1 MSQGSP
7 VDNERLDAALE
18 YAAAGLHVF
27 PCRAGLK
34 IPAVEH
40 GFQEATQDPD
50 RIHRWWL
57 DRPFANVAIS
67 TGPSRLAI
75 IDLDGE
81 AGLHAWRDL
90 ISGHPAPRTP
100 FVRTPS
106 DGFHLY
112 YRADPHRELHNS
124 QSALGRHIDTR
135 GVGGYVIAPP
145 SQFEGRP
152 YEFDGPGLDTARMAV
167 IPGWVLD
174 AVERPAPVIPTRS
187 FVVDRVEPYL
197 RRALEDEAD
206 LVRTAEEGTR
216 NGQLNK
222 SAFALGT
229 LVGGGQLS
237 RGDIEQVLTEAARSV
252 GLPEREIERTL
263 RSGLDAGVSRPRET
277 RPRQLGPG
285 HERRPHDRQAGGPG
299 LERTS

>member
-1 MSQGSP
+1 MTPEPP
-7 VDNERLDAALE
+7 VPNERLAAALE

-27 PCRAGLK
+27 PCRPGLK
-34 IPAVEH
+34 LPAVEH
-40 GFQEATQDPD
+40 GFHDSTRD
-50 RIHRWWL
+50 RDQISRWWH

-75 IDLDGE
+75 VDLDGE
-81 AGLHAWRDL
+81 VGLNAWREL
-90 ISGHPAPRTP
+90 ISSNPAPRTP
-100 FVRTPS
+100 FVHTPS

-112 YRADPHRELHNS
+112 YRADPGRELHNS
-124 QSALGRHIDTR
+124 QGALGQHIDTR

-145 SQFEGRP
+145 SRFEGRA
-152 YEFDGPGLDTARMAV
+152 YELDGTPLDTARMAV
-167 IPGWVLD
+167 IPGWILD
-174 AVERPAPVIPTRS
+174 SLERPTPVIPTRL
-187 FVVDRVEPYL
+187 FVVDRTEPYL

-216 NGQLNK
+216 NGQLNR

-237 RGDIEQVLTEAARSV
+237 RGDVEQILTEAARSV
-252 GLPEREIERTL
+252 GLPEREIERTV
-263 RSGLDAGVSRPRET
+263 RSGLEAGVSRPRET
-277 RPRQLGPG
+277 RSRELQPC
-285 HERRPHDRQAGGPG
+285 HERRPYDRQAGGPG